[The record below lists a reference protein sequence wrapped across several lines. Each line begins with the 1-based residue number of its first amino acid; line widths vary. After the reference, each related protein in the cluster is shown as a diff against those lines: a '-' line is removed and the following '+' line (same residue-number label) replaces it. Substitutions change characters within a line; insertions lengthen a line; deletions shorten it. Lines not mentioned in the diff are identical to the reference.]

1 MENLQSSFPKGGQF
15 SFLKLSEPWVHSSRG
30 SQPLPSTALSAWVS
44 PFLAWHCIHFW
55 GAIVGLKGQHTLK
68 CFESS
73 LSLAAA
79 SREKGLSTQRAWA
92 WTARGSVLLK
102 VTAASLL
109 LPCLGRHGGVPFP
122 EPSSASSPSAHHQQ
136 QSWEWVPVL
145 AFGGICSLGSYLH
158 WCWSPRFLAMTMK
171 IPFYFPQIPPAVE
184 VSFLFIPVLI
194 WTPCILLS
202 LPGIWKGEI
211 TE

>member
-1 MENLQSSFPKGGQF
+1 ML
-15 SFLKLSEPWVHSSRG
+15 H
-30 SQPLPSTALSAWVS
+30 PL
-44 PFLAWHCIHFW
+44 W

-73 LSLAAA
+73 LPLAAA
-79 SREKGLSTQRAWA
+79 SLEKGLSTQRAWA

-122 EPSSASSPSAHHQQ
+122 EPSSASSPSVPHRQ

-158 WCWSPRFLAMTMK
+158 WCWSPRFLAMTMTENSLLL
-171 IPFYFPQIPPAVE
+171 PSDTSSCWSFFSLYPCTDLNSLHPPQSTWHLEGRDNWIEDA
-184 VSFLFIPVLI
+184 
-194 WTPCILLS
+194 
-202 LPGIWKGEI
+202 KA
-211 TE
+211 